1 MIQKFRH
8 VVHITIAFFTDL
20 FGLCKALFYQLQRQ
34 HFRREIR
41 REVHERPL
49 FILANGP
56 SLAKVLDS
64 VKGLNNVDFCV
75 VNLSANTDVFWVL
88 KPKMYVITD
97 MSLYVNPD
105 KKIFQQLR
113 ENIFKIDWDIEFY
126 LPFHYPD
133 WAIKWFTANSHI
145 TVYRYTTETW
155 SPENDMFKN
164 FRLWLYKQE
173 LLAPACTNVLIAAIY
188 VSLLRGYKR
197 IYLFGAD
204 HSWLKDIRINDNN
217 QVVVQ
222 DAHYYGTVEHV
233 WLDYQG
239 NPISITDLL
248 ESNLS
253 TFRNHHNLRAFAD
266 YLGDVKII
274 NCTEGSYIDAYE
286 RGKLEDII
294 NGDSTN

>member
-1 MIQKFRH
+1 MIQIFRH
-8 VVHITIAFFTDL
+8 IVHVIITCFTDL
-20 FGLCKALFYQLQRQ
+20 FELLKASFYQLQRQ
-34 HFRREIR
+34 HFRAEIKRER
-41 REVHERPL
+41 QEKPL

-56 SLAKVLDS
+56 SLAKVLDKI
-64 VKGLNNVDFCV
+64 VDRNDVDFCV
-75 VNLSANTDVFWVL
+75 VNLSANTEVFWKL

-97 MSLYVNPD
+97 MSIYMHPD
-105 KKIFQQLR
+105 EKLFIQLR
-113 ENIFKIDWDIEFY
+113 ENLLKIDWPIVFY

-133 WAIKWFTANSHI
+133 WAIKYFTANSHI
-145 TVYRYTTETW
+145 SVNRYTTETW
-155 SPENDMFKN
+155 SPENGIFKK
-164 FRLWLYKQE
+164 FRLWLYKKE

-188 VSLLRGYKR
+188 VSLLKGYNR

-204 HSWLKDIRINDNN
+204 HSWLKDVRINDKN

-233 WLDYQG
+233 WVDYQG

-286 RGKLEDII
+286 RGKLEDLF
-294 NGDSTN
+294 D